1 MKAVEDYIR
10 SLGIGAYVVG
20 GAVRDSLL
28 GVESKDA
35 DFLVPGIDIEGLRA
49 ALQPHG
55 RTEDLIVAGRTVGL
69 RLRPREREIREL
81 APAGIELAPARRE
94 LSTGP
99 GRHDFEI
106 VVDPTATVEDDLQR
120 RDFTVN
126 AIARRLDDDVLVDPF
141 GGREDLKR
149 GILRTLTER
158 SFAEDPL
165 RVVRGLRFV
174 SQLGFTLDEQTLAQM
189 REEADSVRLVSGER
203 IGGGLASDGM
213 GELSKLLLGPHPA
226 TALRIARD
234 TGVLVAVLPEFGP
247 AIGFDQESRYHDL
260 TVDEHTFA
268 VVQAAADSS
277 APLRVRLAAL
287 LHDVGKPLVAWR
299 GSDGRLHYYRKPDI
313 APRGHATVAAELA
326 DDALRRL
333 RYPNDLRRR
342 VVSIIRG
349 HMFDIGRGDAL
360 RARRFLW
367 RHGDDLADDLLDHK
381 EADLRGKA
389 ADPSDQPVQQ
399 LERLAAFRRVVD
411 EQRSSPHRLRDLAI
425 DGDDLLALGY
435 EPGPKVGH
443 ILAVLL
449 EAVIDDPALNDR
461 AKLLERAEALR

>member
-1 MKAVEDYIR
+1 VKAVEDYIR

-35 DFLVPGIDIEGLRA
+35 DFLVPGLDIEGLRA

-55 RTEDLIVAGRTVGL
+55 RTEDLVVAGRTVGL
-69 RLRPREREIREL
+69 RLRPRERVIREL

-106 VVDPTATVEDDLQR
+106 VVDPNATVEEDLER

-141 GGREDLKR
+141 HGREDLER
-149 GILRTLTER
+149 GILRTLSER

-174 SQLGFTLDEQTLAQM
+174 SQLGFSFDEQTLAQM

-203 IGGGLASDGM
+203 VGGGVASDGM
-213 GELSKLLLGPHPA
+213 GELSKLLLGAHPA

-247 AIGFDQESRYHDL
+247 AIGFDQESRYHDM

-268 VVQAAADSS
+268 VVQAAADAD

-287 LHDVGKPLVAWR
+287 LHDLGKPLVAWR
-299 GSDGRLHYYRKPDI
+299 GSDGRLHYYRKPGI

-333 RYPNDLRRR
+333 RYPNDLRRH

-367 RHGDDLADDLLDHK
+367 RHGDDLVDDLLDHRD
-381 EADLRGKA
+381 ADLRGKA
-389 ADPSDQPVQQ
+389 ADPSELPVGQ
-399 LERLAAFRRVVD
+399 LERLAEFRRVVD
-411 EQRSSPHRLRDLAI
+411 EQRSSPHRLRDLAV

-435 EPGPKVGH
+435 EPGPKVGFT
-443 ILAVLL
+443 LGALL

-461 AKLLERAEALR
+461 DELLARAEVLR